1 SPPCPPRREWH
12 PAATGPSPPAG
23 SPSTSPTPRT
33 RRFWPLP
40 PRTDCIRSTE
50 RRCSSN
56 RPWPNPRCSSAPPGH
71 RSASREPSC
80 GSGSRRPCTPHSST
94 RARRPRTER
103 NHAVE
108 TGVLHGMII
117 GLTVLIALA
126 TGLVVSRT
134 AGAWIADSA
143 QTAVFERAGA
153 AARGRTVVT
162 GNVIAALAA
171 WFLPVDTVLSGAAGR
186 AGTAV
191 SARPA
196 AFERAGAAGR
206 VRAVGTGIVIAA
218 VAAWFLPV
226 DTVLSGAAGRAEA
239 AYQSAAVGAVPAVSE
254 SVDHLAA
261 ALILGSV
268 A

>member
-134 AGAWIADSA
+134 ARAWGVESA
-143 QTAVFERAGA
+143 QTAVREPDAPSGTVGTVGNGDVIA
-153 AARGRTVVT
+153 PVAAR
-162 GNVIAALAA
+162 
-171 WFLPVDTVLSGAAGR
+171 FLPVDTLLSGAAGR
-186 AGTAV
+186 AD
-191 SARPA
+191 A
-196 AFERAGAAGR
+196 AH
-206 VRAVGTGIVIAA
+206 
-218 VAAWFLPV
+218 
-226 DTVLSGAAGRAEA
+226 
-239 AYQSAAVGAVPAVSE
+239 QSAAAGAVPAVSE
-254 SVDHLAA
+254 CVDHLAA

-268 A
+268 ARV